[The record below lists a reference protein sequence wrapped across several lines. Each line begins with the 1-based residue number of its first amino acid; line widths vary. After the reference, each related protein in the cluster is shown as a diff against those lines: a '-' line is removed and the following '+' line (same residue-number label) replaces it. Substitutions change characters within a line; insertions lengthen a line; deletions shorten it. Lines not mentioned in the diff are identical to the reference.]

1 MNTKTL
7 RKLIV
12 VGLALGISACA
23 ATTGVLA
30 KGDGVFTIN
39 VYRGDAGKVKL
50 RAYQHAEKF
59 CGEQG
64 KTVEV
69 VKENLRQDTAYSSSS
84 SYVIDLDFKCV
95 KS

>member
-1 MNTKTL
+1 MNTKNL
-7 RKLIV
+7 RKLII
-12 VGLALGISACA
+12 VGLALGVSACA

-30 KGDGVFTIN
+30 KGDGVYTIN

-59 CGEQG
+59 CGEQS

-69 VKENLRQDTAYSSSS
+69 IKENLRPDTVYTSAT